1 VHIGCV
7 IASLGSGGAER
18 VMLTLCEAWAARG
31 DTVTLFT
38 FDDDQ
43 QDFFAVPTGVERAAL
58 NIAGVSSSIIDA
70 ARANIRRVR
79 ILRGALRSL
88 PFDVIVSFTDRTNVS
103 TLLAARGLGVPI
115 IISERTDPRHH
126 DIGAVWSA
134 LRRIVYP
141 SAAVLV
147 VQTEHIRTWAETQ
160 VSSTKVRVIG
170 NPLREIT
177 APVAAAGARPNTIAA
192 VGRLVSS
199 KGFDVLLSAFSL
211 VKRQH
216 PAWRLVISGEGPQRA
231 LLESQVSE
239 LGLDSSVSL
248 SGRTSNVNSV
258 LAEAAVFVLSSRY
271 EGFPNALLEAM
282 ASGCACVATDCD
294 SGPSDLLQ
302 NGDVGLLVPVDD
314 PNALAEAMMRLM
326 ANPTYR
332 SQLGDAARV
341 STGRFALTRI
351 LQEWDAVF
359 DAARSRAS

>member
-1 VHIGCV
+1 M

-43 QDFFAVPTGVERAAL
+43 HDFFEVPTGVQRKAL
-58 NIAGVSSSIIDA
+58 NIAGASSSVFDA
-70 ARANIRRVR
+70 ALSNIRRVR

-88 PFDVIVSFTDRTNVS
+88 PLDVIVSFTDRTNVS
-103 TLLAARGLGVPI
+103 SLLAARGLGVPI

-126 DIGAVWSA
+126 DTGAVWSA

-141 SAAVLV
+141 WAAVLV
-147 VQTEHIRTWAETQ
+147 VQTDHIRTWAETQ
-160 VSSTKVRVIG
+160 VSSTKVHVIG
-170 NPLREIT
+170 NPLREVP
-177 APVAAAGARPNTIAA
+177 APVIAAGARSNTIAA

-199 KGFDVLLSAFSL
+199 KGFDVLLSAFYH
-211 VKRQH
+211 VKQQY

-248 SGRTSNVNSV
+248 SGRTSNVTGV

-282 ASGCACVATDCD
+282 ASGCACVATDCN
-294 SGPSDLLQ
+294 SGPADLLQ

-314 PNALAEAMMRLM
+314 PNALAGAIMRLV

-332 SQLGDAARV
+332 SQLGDAARI
-341 STGRFALTRI
+341 STQRFALNRI
-351 LQEWDAVF
+351 LSAWDMVF
-359 DAARSRAS
+359 DAAGSRAS